1 MHNYRIEPFQSAHA
15 DKIISIGEFENSSVD
30 YPTDALETKDA
41 WTGFHNDQPI
51 VCGGINPIWEG
62 VADVWIIMK
71 KGSNKHKFFMLKNI
85 KEKFE
90 ETITKRNY
98 HRVQAVVRSD
108 FTHGLRFAKRFN
120 MTSEGVMKKYGPDG
134 KDYIMVARIK

>member
-1 MHNYRIEPFQSAHA
+1 
-15 DKIISIGEFENSSVD
+15 
-30 YPTDALETKDA
+30 
-41 WTGFHNDQPI
+41 
-51 VCGGINPIWEG
+51 
-62 VADVWIIMK
+62 MK

-98 HRVQAVVRSD
+98 NRVQAVVRYD
-108 FTHGLRFAKRFN
+108 FTDGLRFAKWFN
-120 MTSEGVMKKYGPDG
+120 MTHESVMKKYGPDG

>member
-30 YPTDALETKDA
+30 YPTDA

-108 FTHGLRFAKRFN
+108 FTHGLRFAKWFN

>member
-1 MHNYRIEPFQSAHA
+1 MLIKLFQL
-15 DKIISIGEFENSSVD
+15 V
-30 YPTDALETKDA
+30 
-41 WTGFHNDQPI
+41 
-51 VCGGINPIWEG
+51 
-62 VADVWIIMK
+62 
-71 KGSNKHKFFMLKNI
+71 KNI

-108 FTHGLRFAKRFN
+108 FTHGLRFAKWFN